1 MAKKEKASA
10 KVSGKAKAPK
20 SLVAM
25 SEKAENALKAKAEK
39 WVKEEA
45 KAKAKANVKIAPSP
59 DDPLHQELER
69 VERMPQALYRHPD
82 AKEKEGV
89 IGKEF
94 VWKVEVTA
102 QRPSTEAR
110 GLESFTLPDHITS
123 KTRVAAPSLCTVP
136 RKVGKR
142 DGGVGEVSGSD
153 INNTS
158 TTLGTPQ
165 LADKQARTW
174 SAQKDELLLEKQK
187 STSDVPRCYG
197 LPRSWLAPL
206 QVQAGDR
213 LCSCARACPSVGG
226 CASVKRLQE
235 SVSTLQSAIVNI
247 QTVTSEDITAL
258 WHDLVVGVVR
268 DVFHM
273 DAACMDA
280 EWRNIGDRLAAVNCA
295 LEDRVHKGRLTL
307 NSIKQALSHTL
318 RPRSPLHSKCA
329 IKCVVLFASS
339 H

>member
-1 MAKKEKASA
+1 MGGVGEWLLLPFLQYHSDNS
-10 KVSGKAKAPK
+10 VI
-20 SLVAM
+20 SLCGPPHSDACFPTSSRSSSM
-25 SEKAENALKAKAEK
+25 LSLIGGIHNEAEILLIWPQHCSVDLHLGTWLVIFSLEMHCI
-39 WVKEEA
+39 
-45 KAKAKANVKIAPSP
+45 VKIAPSP

-165 LADKQARTW
+165 LADKQARTCPTINF
-174 SAQKDELLLEKQK
+174 AIA
-187 STSDVPRCYG
+187 Y
-197 LPRSWLAPL
+197 
-206 QVQAGDR
+206 
-213 LCSCARACPSVGG
+213 LC
-226 CASVKRLQE
+226 
-235 SVSTLQSAIVNI
+235 
-247 QTVTSEDITAL
+247 
-258 WHDLVVGVVR
+258 
-268 DVFHM
+268 
-273 DAACMDA
+273 
-280 EWRNIGDRLAAVNCA
+280 
-295 LEDRVHKGRLTL
+295 
-307 NSIKQALSHTL
+307 
-318 RPRSPLHSKCA
+318 
-329 IKCVVLFASS
+329 
-339 H
+339 